1 MVRYDRN
8 NGQGQQSQSRARM
21 AWAWHFLAAA
31 DAIPRRAPL
40 AWLLA
45 GLEEIAMTLRED
57 GHITKDGWILILMA
71 CTAIL
76 MAASVWLGVWTFYA
90 PVSKEAFN
98 EYKEGMKASVANLD
112 QRLNNL
118 DQRLNRMEGKL
129 DSLGDYLRGLSVPTH
144 GRP

>member
-1 MVRYDRN
+1 MDSEDDVPRC
-8 NGQGQQSQSRARM
+8 APM
-21 AWAWHFLAAA
+21 AWV
-31 DAIPRRAPL
+31 
-40 AWLLA
+40 LA
-45 GLEEIAMTLRED
+45 GLEEIVMTLRED

-76 MAASVWLGVWTFYA
+76 MAASLWLGVWTFYA

-98 EYKEGMKASVANLD
+98 EYKEGMKASVVNLD

-129 DSLGDYLRGLSVPTH
+129 DSLGDYLRGLSVPAH
-144 GRP
+144 RS

>member
-1 MVRYDRN
+1 VD
-8 NGQGQQSQSRARM
+8 SE
-21 AWAWHFLAAA
+21 
-31 DAIPRRAPL
+31 DDVPRCAPV
-40 AWLLA
+40 AGVLA

-76 MAASVWLGVWTFYA
+76 MAASLWLGVWTFYA

-98 EYKEGMKASVANLD
+98 EYKEGMKASVVNLD

-129 DSLGDYLRGLSVPTH
+129 DSLGDYLRGISVPH
-144 GRP
+144 GRS